1 MKLNE
6 QTKNKK
12 NRLTICILYFVIL
25 LLFGLLFCQRSYYR
39 NMCREMQWRADSLD
53 FLKYV
58 REGDQ
63 LPYLGQ
69 SYDSIRILLPQPS
82 RDTLWKFVGK
92 LKDLDQYSWA
102 ARKILL
108 KFKKSDA
115 DTVVMRFVS
124 WNLPYNDMPNLF
136 IGFVKDSNNI
146 WRAEDCVQWS
156 EMAFID

>member
-1 MKLNE
+1 
-6 QTKNKK
+6 
-12 NRLTICILYFVIL
+12 
-25 LLFGLLFCQRSYYR
+25 
-39 NMCREMQWRADSLD
+39 MQWRADSLD